1 VISKLET
8 EKGLPAESPHGAEII
23 TSACVSE
30 PRQNSTFYPDASK
43 RNISFILKRYPENTP
58 ICLLQE
64 FLQAPC
70 LSEESKVLVG
80 TQMCQEKEINEN
92 YDK

>member
-1 VISKLET
+1 MEQRLLL
-8 EKGLPAESPHGAEII
+8 LPVFRSHDR
-23 TSACVSE
+23 T
-30 PRQNSTFYPDASK
+30 PRYPDASK